1 MLTGIVYLIV
11 IAVIV
16 VLIIAARQPDCF
28 QVQRK
33 TLIHASP
40 DGIFTL
46 LNDLKLWER
55 WSPWEKK
62 DPAMKRT
69 FGTVTAGKD
78 AVYEWEGDRNVGH
91 GRMEITESIP
101 PERLTIKLEFMKPF
115 VAHNIVEF
123 MLVPKGDYTEVVWD
137 IHGPMPFMSKVMCLF
152 ISMDRMIGRDFEAGL
167 ASLKA
172 LTEK

>member
-16 VLIIAARQPDCF
+16 VLVIAARQPDCF

-33 TLIHASP
+33 TLINSP
-40 DGIFTL
+40 PDRIFTL
-46 LNDLKLWER
+46 LNDLKQWQH

-62 DPAMKRT
+62 DLAMKKT
-69 FGTVTAGKD
+69 FGAVTAGKD
-78 AVYEWEGDRNVGH
+78 AVYEWDGDRNVGR

-101 PERLTIKLEFMKPF
+101 PERLTIKLEFIKPF

-152 ISMDRMIGRDFEAGL
+152 ISMDRMIGKDFEAGL
-167 ASLKA
+167 ASLKTR
-172 LTEK
+172 TEK